1 MGPVFCNLFTFSRLW
16 TANVTN
22 YKMMQ
27 QSEGEL
33 SPRGLR
39 YIRHRVGLGCQKSM
53 KIWDGKVKDTTFMG
67 ERLLEGVEH
76 CFRWIHSIYW
86 TLTNLGSAAYLVNG
100 WGIKRCSAI
109 QCHSSL
115 DLHCYDVVWNTGKH
129 PQRKWSSSIGNP
141 ANFWDKNGQNNFEFW
156 QTMTSQ
162 TVPRF
167 S

>member
-1 MGPVFCNLFTFSRLW
+1 MWWERTELGTTLSLPHGVSLGTRVLQMVCLCWSDVSMKDMKGGFLTTMLYDVIGFKWDLFFSDNFQCSHVNLFTFSRLW

-76 CFRWIHSIYW
+76 CSGEFIRS
-86 TLTNLGSAAYLVNG
+86 
-100 WGIKRCSAI
+100 
-109 QCHSSL
+109 
-115 DLHCYDVVWNTGKH
+115 TGL
-129 PQRKWSSSIGNP
+129 
-141 ANFWDKNGQNNFEFW
+141 
-156 QTMTSQ
+156 
-162 TVPRF
+162 
-167 S
+167 